1 MQKNKLSVKILAL
14 FLLVLTVFPMLT
26 PLSTQAHNAYFLYVL
41 IDDGNFTYTGS
52 VSRDKVGKY
61 LSNLTKRDSLLS
73 PESAHLEAMMWN
85 PDKLKDGSLGLG
97 DSFLKDLDKD
107 NNGKSSM
114 IFTFPSKQIDDK
126 MPNHANAEDANRAF
140 LINNTLLPS
149 LNTALYKLNGDKPF
163 TSKEELYEASERLL
177 NNQGSN
183 GYSIS
188 YTNDKNYI
196 ILTKGNEVNKLPYR
210 LAKGYK
216 SEKLEN
222 GKKSVLYHP
231 EFSDDIDYITL
242 KTIMVQGMYNAK
254 VKNAFYKDIAELQK
268 QSILTQKIG
277 EFFAELSD
285 GVRSVFGLY
294 SMDELVYNQGLRANP
309 MYVFGIM
316 PSGWFSVAKIMFV
329 ICLGVALSLSGIAM
343 VNMLLNKT
351 LSTIN
356 VTRRLS
362 LINGMKDLITAIFLL
377 GGCVIF
383 FSIIFRLNNRI
394 VDIFYAVSPP
404 QSALYSGAGNT
415 GLIGSVF
422 LGLFYLIIEVYFN
435 FYYIFRGLMVT
446 FLIAASPLF
455 IISIAFGDS
464 YKRIFYTWLR
474 ELVSNVFIQSFHAI
488 ILALFLRLQGNSRP
502 IEILVVSFALIPMTK
517 FLQSLMI
524 GTDGSLTEQLSG
536 KLAGSSIAF
545 TGGAIG
551 GAIGGLAGGKLGGLG
566 SALSRGSNKLA
577 GSVGNSAN
585 ISSGLGSSAT
595 GGTSVGY
602 GQANSSGANPS
613 DTINPNSAGDISSDK
628 SSGTTVNPNNTNS
641 GVSGSATNPT
651 SNLNSTKSGASGTAS
666 GGSGGLSAGLGT
678 AVGVIAGM
686 GKAGSNPVSANPK
699 SNNSTLGNAKA
710 GGSVGASSVGSK
722 SVGSNPMGANP
733 ISNSTSANA
742 DDPTP
747 NSTSPTFRE
756 RLSSVKEHGGKVIG
770 DIKDNRV
777 VGGIGRVAGS
787 VASGIGRATITA
799 GTGMAAL
806 ATYSALHEN
815 NSITRM
821 TGGVGKR
828 LVGRNPQ
835 KVDYGS
841 GVTYDPSKPES
852 RFNQNIDRVVED
864 EYKSNPSAFNMSGEE
879 LRDLQNEQNAT
890 AETAENRRNYEIK
903 QDRKNARKTRHRKGE
918 DQAFIDENYLD
929 NN

>member
-85 PDKLKDGSLGLG
+85 PDKLKDGSLGLS

-149 LNTALYKLNGDKPF
+149 LNTVLYKLNGDKPF

-231 EFSDDIDYITL
+231 EFSDDIDNITL

-383 FSIIFRLNNRI
+383 FSVIFRLNNRI

-455 IISIAFGDS
+455 IISIAFGDA

-474 ELVSNVFIQSFHAI
+474 ELISNVFIQSFHAI

-502 IEILVVSFALIPMTK
+502 IEILVVSFALIPMTR

-613 DTINPNSAGDISSDK
+613 DTINPSSAGDISTDK
-628 SSGTTVNPNNTNS
+628 SSGTTINPNIANS
-641 GVSGSATNPT
+641 GVNGSTTNPT
-651 SNLNSTKSGASGTAS
+651 SNLNSTKSGSSGTSS

-686 GKAGSNPVSANPK
+686 SKAGSNPMSANPK
-699 SNNSTLGNAKA
+699 SNNSTLG
-710 GGSVGASSVGSK
+710 SVKGSSVGGN
-722 SVGSNPMGANP
+722 SVGGDS
-733 ISNSTSANA
+733 ISEPTSS
-742 DDPTP
+742 
-747 NSTSPTFRE
+747 STSPTFRE

-777 VGGIGRVAGS
+777 VGGIGRVSGS

-815 NSITRM
+815 TSVTRM

-879 LRDLQNEQNAT
+879 LRDLQNEQNAA
-890 AETAENRRNYEIK
+890 AETAENRRNYEIN

>member
-1 MQKNKLSVKILAL
+1 
-14 FLLVLTVFPMLT
+14 
-26 PLSTQAHNAYFLYVL
+26 
-41 IDDGNFTYTGS
+41 
-52 VSRDKVGKY
+52 
-61 LSNLTKRDSLLS
+61 
-73 PESAHLEAMMWN
+73 
-85 PDKLKDGSLGLG
+85 
-97 DSFLKDLDKD
+97 
-107 NNGKSSM
+107 
-114 IFTFPSKQIDDK
+114 
-126 MPNHANAEDANRAF
+126 
-140 LINNTLLPS
+140 
-149 LNTALYKLNGDKPF
+149 
-163 TSKEELYEASERLL
+163 
-177 NNQGSN
+177 
-183 GYSIS
+183 
-188 YTNDKNYI
+188 
-196 ILTKGNEVNKLPYR
+196 
-210 LAKGYK
+210 
-216 SEKLEN
+216 
-222 GKKSVLYHP
+222 
-231 EFSDDIDYITL
+231 
-242 KTIMVQGMYNAK
+242 
-254 VKNAFYKDIAELQK
+254 
-268 QSILTQKIG
+268 
-277 EFFAELSD
+277 
-285 GVRSVFGLY
+285 
-294 SMDELVYNQGLRANP
+294 
-309 MYVFGIM
+309 
-316 PSGWFSVAKIMFV
+316 
-329 ICLGVALSLSGIAM
+329 
-343 VNMLLNKT
+343 
-351 LSTIN
+351 
-356 VTRRLS
+356 
-362 LINGMKDLITAIFLL
+362 MKDLITAIFLL

-383 FSIIFRLNNRI
+383 FSVIFRLNNRI

-455 IISIAFGDS
+455 IISIAFGDA

-474 ELVSNVFIQSFHAI
+474 ELISNVFIQSFHAI

-502 IEILVVSFALIPMTK
+502 IEILVVSVALIPMTR

-613 DTINPNSAGDISSDK
+613 DTMDTINPNSAGDVSSDK
-628 SSGTTVNPNNTNS
+628 SSGTTINPNNTNS

-651 SNLNSTKSGASGTAS
+651 SNLNSTKSGASGTS
-666 GGSGGLSAGLGT
+666 SSGSGGLSAGLGT

-686 GKAGSNPVSANPK
+686 SKAGSNPVSANPK
-699 SNNSTLGNAKA
+699 SNNSTLG
-710 GGSVGASSVGSK
+710 SSVGGSPK
-722 SVGSNPMGANP
+722 SANPTSSSISGNSVGGD
-733 ISNSTSANA
+733 STSE
-742 DDPTP
+742 PTP

-777 VGGIGRVAGS
+777 VGGISRVAGS
-787 VASGIGRATITA
+787 LASGIGRATITA

>member
-177 NNQGSN
+177 NDQGSN

-383 FSIIFRLNNRI
+383 FSVIFRLNNRI

-566 SALSRGSNKLA
+566 SALSKGSNKIGGSA
-577 GSVGNSAN
+577 GDSAN

-602 GQANSSGANPS
+602 GQANSSGANPTDTM
-613 DTINPNSAGDISSDK
+613 DTINPNSAGDVSTDK
-628 SSGTTVNPNNTNS
+628 SSSPLGNIINPNKSSSNLS
-641 GVSGSATNPT
+641 SSATNPT
-651 SNLNSTKSGASGTAS
+651 SNLNSTKSGASGTS
-666 GGSGGLSAGLGT
+666 SSGSGGFSAGLGA
-678 AVGVIAGM
+678 AVGVVAGM
-686 GKAGSNPVSANPK
+686 GKAGSNPVSTNPK
-699 SNNSTLGNAKA
+699 SNNPTLG
-710 GGSVGASSVGSK
+710 SSVGGN
-722 SVGSNPMGANP
+722 SVSGD
-733 ISNSTSANA
+733 STSE
-742 DDPTP
+742 PTP

-787 VASGIGRATITA
+787 IASGIGRATITA

-879 LRDLQNEQNAT
+879 LRDLQNEQNAA

>member
-1 MQKNKLSVKILAL
+1 
-14 FLLVLTVFPMLT
+14 MLT

-149 LNTALYKLNGDKPF
+149 LNTVLYKLNGDKPF

-177 NNQGSN
+177 NDQGSN

-188 YTNDKNYI
+188 YSSDKNYI

-383 FSIIFRLNNRI
+383 FSVIFRLNNRI

-446 FLIAASPLF
+446 FLVAASPLF

-474 ELVSNVFIQSFHAI
+474 ELISNVFIQSFHAI

-502 IEILVVSFALIPMTK
+502 IEILVVSFALIPMTR

-577 GSVGNSAN
+577 GSVGESAN

-602 GQANSSGANPS
+602 GQANSSGTSPDNM
-613 DTINPNSAGDISSDK
+613 DTINPSNVGDVSSDK
-628 SSGTTVNPNNTNS
+628 SSSPLGNIINPNKASSNLNNP
-641 GVSGSATNPT
+641 ATNPT
-651 SNLNSTKSGASGTAS
+651 SNLNSTKSGASATS
-666 GGSGGLSAGLGT
+666 SSGSGGLSAGLGT

-699 SNNSTLGNAKA
+699 SNNSTLG
-710 GGSVGASSVGSK
+710 SSVGGN
-722 SVGSNPMGANP
+722 SVSGD
-733 ISNSTSANA
+733 STSE
-742 DDPTP
+742 PTP

>member
-177 NNQGSN
+177 NDQGSN

-188 YTNDKNYI
+188 YSADKNYI

-377 GGCVIF
+377 GGCIIF
-383 FSIIFRLNNRI
+383 FSVIFRLNNRI

-455 IISIAFGDS
+455 IISIAFGDA

-502 IEILVVSFALIPMTK
+502 IEILVVSFALIPMTR

-524 GTDGSLTEQLSG
+524 GTDGNLTEQLSG

-613 DTINPNSAGDISSDK
+613 DSINPNSAGDVATDK
-628 SSGTTVNPNNTNS
+628 SSGSVGSVINPNNAGS
-641 GVSGSATNPT
+641 GLGGSATNPT
-651 SNLNSTKSGASGTAS
+651 SNLNSTKSGASGTS
-666 GGSGGLSAGLGT
+666 NSGSGGLSAGLGT

-686 GKAGSNPVSANPK
+686 SKAGSNPMSANPK
-699 SNNSTLGNAKA
+699 SNNSTLG
-710 GGSVGASSVGSK
+710 SSVGGSPRSANPTSSSISDN
-722 SVGSNPMGANP
+722 SVGGD
-733 ISNSTSANA
+733 STFE
-742 DDPTP
+742 PTS

-787 VASGIGRATITA
+787 VASDIGRATITA

-879 LRDLQNEQNAT
+879 LKDLQNEQNAT